1 VSARPGTFNDR
12 FAGVADRLRR
22 RWELGYG
29 AWILGALAFAAWT
42 VLVRTGLTDRLDAA
56 LTVPVL
62 PPRSGRGQVLEAIS
76 LLTHPVLIYTAI
88 AAAAVVTYQ
97 QRMRRLSTAL
107 TTSLLGL
114 PLQIAIATWIDHA
127 RPSSAFADSLSYRGF
142 AYPAG
147 HAVAMTVAAWVLVT
161 LTRAHRRPT
170 SQVRLWRLA
179 GVVAVAVTCAGQW
192 AMGLQSV
199 SDLIGGVLLGATVAT
214 FSLSVGGTE
223 EILASWAHIG
233 LPSATVDKRAAIV
246 YNPTKF
252 DDLSLLRRRV
262 ESEVLAAGWQ
272 PTLWLETAPDDVG
285 HEQTRRALAAGVDL
299 VLAAGGDGT
308 VRAVSSELA
317 GSGVPMALLPTGTG
331 NLLARNLQVP
341 LDTDA
346 ALRLAL
352 SGPTR
357 AIDVVRC
364 TWDGGTERFVVM
376 AGLGLDARIMA
387 DTSEDLKKVIRSGA
401 YVVAAVQNA
410 VPDPFTVRVELDG
423 DDDSGAGAGAPAAS
437 AASAE
442 HRVVMALLGNVGT
455 ITGGM
460 TIFPQ
465 AAPDDGRVDLLLTGP
480 NRITDWAKVGAGLL
494 IGQDVDGVSHQQARR
509 LTLTTPEPVPFEV
522 DGDPVGRTR
531 KLVAEAEPAALR
543 VVVPPASTSHHQR
556 VGTHLD

>member
-1 VSARPGTFNDR
+1 MPVRPGVFP
-12 FAGVADRLRR
+12 GPPSGIADRLRR
-22 RWELGYG
+22 FWGTGRGLWPLCTL
-29 AWILGALAFAAWT
+29 IFAAWT
-42 VLVRTGLTDRLDAA
+42 AAVRAGLTDRLDAA
-56 LTVPVL
+56 LTAPVL
-62 PPRSGRGQVLEAIS
+62 PLRSGRGQVLEAIS
-76 LLTHPVLIYTAI
+76 LLTHPLLIYAAI
-88 AAAAVVTYQ
+88 AVAAVVTFQ

-107 TTSLLGL
+107 STSLLGL
-114 PLQIAIATWIDHA
+114 PLQVLIATWIDHA

-161 LTRAHRRPT
+161 LTRARRRPT
-170 SQVRLWRLA
+170 SQVRLWRMV
-179 GVVAVAVTCAGQW
+179 GVLTVAVTCTGQW

-199 SDLIGGVLLGATVAT
+199 SDLIGGVLLGAAVAT
-214 FSLSVGGTE
+214 LALSVGGVE

-233 LPSATVDKRAAIV
+233 LPRTTVDKRAAIV

-262 ESEVLAAGWQ
+262 ESEMLAAGWQ
-272 PTLWLETAPDDVG
+272 PTLWLETTPDDAG

-308 VRAVSSELA
+308 VRAISGELA
-317 GSGVPMALLPTGTG
+317 GTGVPMALLPTGTG

-357 AIDVVRC
+357 AIDVVHC
-364 TWDGGTERFVVM
+364 TWDGGEERFVVM

-387 DTSEDLKKVIRSGA
+387 DTSDDLKRVLRAGA
-401 YVVAAVQNA
+401 YVLAAMQNA
-410 VPDPFTVRVELDG
+410 VPDPFAVNVVT
-423 DDDSGAGAGAPAAS
+423 DDVTPVG
-437 AASAE
+437 E
-442 HRVVMALLGNVGT
+442 QRVVMALLGNVGT

-465 AAPDDGRVDLLLTGP
+465 AAPDDGLVDLLLTGP
-480 NRITDWAKVGAGLL
+480 SRIADWAKVGAGLL
-494 IGQDVDGVSHQQARR
+494 IGQDVDGLSHHQARR
-509 LTLTTPEPVPFEV
+509 LTLTTPEPVPFEL
-522 DGDPVGRTR
+522 DGDPVGHTR
-531 KLVAEAEPAALR
+531 KLVAEVDPGALH
-543 VVVPPASTSHHQR
+543 VVVPPAP
-556 VGTHLD
+556 THPTRRDRHK

>member
-1 VSARPGTFNDR
+1 MSAPPGTLINR
-12 FAGVADRLRR
+12 LSGVTRRLRR

-29 AWILGALAFAAWT
+29 AWILGGLVFVTWT
-42 VLVRTGLTDRLDAA
+42 VLVRAGCTDRLDAA

-62 PPRSGRGQVLEAIS
+62 PPRSGRGQVLEAVS
-76 LLTHPVLIYTAI
+76 LLTHPLLIYTAI
-88 AAAAVVTYQ
+88 AVAAVVAYQ
-97 QRMRRLSTAL
+97 QRMRRLATAL
-107 TTSLLGL
+107 VTSLLGL
-114 PLQIAIATWIDHA
+114 PLQVGIATWIDHA

-161 LTRAHRRPT
+161 LTRARRRPT
-170 SQVRLWRLA
+170 SQIRLWRVA
-179 GVVAVAVTCAGQW
+179 GILAVAVTCASQW
-192 AMGLQSV
+192 AMGLQSI
-199 SDLIGGVLLGATVAT
+199 SDLIGGVLLGATVANLA
-214 FSLSVGGTE
+214 LSVGGTE

-272 PTLWLETAPDDVG
+272 PTLWLETAPDDAG

-352 SGPTR
+352 SGTAR

-387 DTSEDLKKVIRSGA
+387 DTSDDLKRVIRSGA

-410 VPDPFTVRVELDG
+410 VPHPFAVDVALD
-423 DDDSGAGAGAPAAS
+423 DAPGHADAPGTP
-437 AASAE
+437 AE

-465 AAPDDGRVDLLLTGP
+465 AVPDDGRVDLLLTGP

-494 IGQDVDGVSHQQARR
+494 IGQDVDGVSHHQARR
-509 LTLTTPEPVPFEV
+509 LTLTTPEPVPFEL

-531 KLVAEAEPAALR
+531 RLVAEVEPGALH
-543 VVVPPASTSHHQR
+543 VVVPPDPTRPSPRPAQ
-556 VGTHLD
+556 VTHRDRHK

>member
-1 VSARPGTFNDR
+1 MSARLGTFNDR
-12 FAGVADRLRR
+12 LAGVADRLRR

-56 LTVPVL
+56 LTVPML

-233 LPSATVDKRAAIV
+233 LPSTTVDKRAAIV

-272 PTLWLETAPDDVG
+272 PTLWLETAPEDVG

-423 DDDSGAGAGAPAAS
+423 DDDSGAGAGAPT
-437 AASAE
+437 ASAE

-460 TIFPQ
+460 TIFPH

-494 IGQDVDGVSHQQARR
+494 IGQDVDGLSHHQARR
-509 LTLTTPEPVPFEV
+509 LTLTTPEPVPFEL

-543 VVVPPASTSHHQR
+543 VVVPPASTSHRQGG
-556 VGTHLD
+556 GTHLD

>member
-1 VSARPGTFNDR
+1 MPVRPDVFPDPPSGLS
-12 FAGVADRLRR
+12 GRLRR
-22 RWELGYG
+22 FWGTSRGLWPLC
-29 AWILGALAFAAWT
+29 ALVFAAWT
-42 VLVRTGLTDRLDAA
+42 TVVRAGLTDRLDAA
-56 LTVPVL
+56 LTAPVL
-62 PPRSGRGQVLEAIS
+62 APRTARGQILEAVS
-76 LLTHPVLIYTAI
+76 LLTHPLLIYAAI
-88 AAAAVVTYQ
+88 AVAAVVAHQ
-97 QRMRRLSTAL
+97 RRMRRLATAL
-107 TTSLLGL
+107 ATSLLGL

-127 RPSSAFADSLSYRGF
+127 RPSSTFSDSLSYRGF

-161 LTRAHRRPT
+161 LTRARRRPT
-170 SQVRLWRLA
+170 SQVQLWRLA
-179 GVVAVAVTCAGQW
+179 GVLAVAITCTSQW

-199 SDLIGGVLLGATVAT
+199 SDLIGGVLLGAAVAT
-214 FSLSVGGTE
+214 LALSVGGVE

-233 LPSATVDKRAAIV
+233 LPRTTVDKRAAIV

-272 PTLWLETAPDDVG
+272 PTLWLETTPDDAG
-285 HEQTRRALAAGVDL
+285 HEQTRRALSAGVDL

-308 VRAVSSELA
+308 VRAVSDELA
-317 GSGVPMALLPTGTG
+317 GTGVPLALLPTGTG

-357 AIDVVRC
+357 AVDLVRC
-364 TWDGGTERFVVM
+364 TWDGGEERFVVM

-387 DTSEDLKKVIRSGA
+387 DTSDDLKKVIRSGA
-401 YVVAAVQNA
+401 YVLAAVQNA
-410 VPDPFTVRVELDG
+410 VPRPFAVDVALDDG
-423 DDDSGAGAGAPAAS
+423 ESTGRSAG
-437 AASAE
+437 E

-465 AAPDDGRVDLLLTGP
+465 ATPDDGLVDLLLTGP
-480 NRITDWAKVGAGLL
+480 NRIADWAKVGAGLL
-494 IGQDVDGVSHQQARR
+494 IGQDVDGLSHHQARR
-509 LTLTTPEPVPFEV
+509 LTLTTPEPVPFEL
-522 DGDPVGRTR
+522 DGDPVGQTR
-531 KLVAEAEPAALR
+531 RLVAEVEPAALR
-543 VVVPPASTSHHQR
+543 VVVPPASAPASRRDRHK
-556 VGTHLD
+556 

>member
-1 VSARPGTFNDR
+1 MSARSGTFNDR
-12 FAGVADRLRR
+12 LADVVGHLRR

-29 AWILGALAFAAWT
+29 AWVLGALAFAAWT
-42 VLVRTGLTDRLDAA
+42 AAVRAGVTDRLDAA

-62 PPRSGRGQVLEAIS
+62 PPRSGRDQVLEAVS

-114 PLQIAIATWIDHA
+114 PLQIVIATGIDHA

-161 LTRAHRRPT
+161 LTRARRRPT

-179 GVVAVAVTCAGQW
+179 GILAVAVTCVGQW
-192 AMGLQSV
+192 AMGLQSI
-199 SDLIGGVLLGATVAT
+199 SDLVGGVLLGATVANLA
-214 FSLSVGGTE
+214 LSVGGTE

-272 PTLWLETAPDDVG
+272 PTLWLETTPDDVG

-308 VRAVSSELA
+308 VRAVAGELA

-352 SGPTR
+352 SGSAR

-387 DTSEDLKKVIRSGA
+387 DTSDDLKRVIRSGA
-401 YVVAAVQNA
+401 YVLAAVQNA
-410 VPDPFTVRVELDG
+410 VPDPFTVRAELDHDADGG
-423 DDDSGAGAGAPAAS
+423 DGSGTRAA
-437 AASAE
+437 ATE

-465 AAPDDGRVDLLLTGP
+465 AVPDDGRVDLLLTGP
-480 NRITDWAKVGAGLL
+480 NRVTDWAKVGAGLL
-494 IGQDVDGVSHQQARR
+494 IGQDVDGVSHHQARR
-509 LTLTTPEPVPFEV
+509 LTLTTPEPVPFEL

-531 KLVAEAEPAALR
+531 SLVAEVEPAALR
-543 VVVPPASTSHHQR
+543 IVVPPASTSHR
-556 VGTHLD
+556 RGGGTHLD

>member
-1 VSARPGTFNDR
+1 MRA
-12 FAGVADRLRR
+12 
-22 RWELGYG
+22 
-29 AWILGALAFAAWT
+29 
-42 VLVRTGLTDRLDAA
+42 GLTDRLDSA
-56 LTVPVL
+56 LTAPVL
-62 PPRSGRGQVLEAIS
+62 APRTARGQILEAVS
-76 LLTHPVLIYTAI
+76 LLTHPLLIYAAI
-88 AAAAVVTYQ
+88 GVAAVVSYQ
-97 QRMRRLSTAL
+97 QRMRRLATAL
-107 TTSLLGL
+107 ATSLLGL

-127 RPSSAFADSLSYRGF
+127 RPSSAFSDSLSYRGF

-161 LTRAHRRPT
+161 LTRARRRPT
-170 SQVRLWRLA
+170 SQVQLWRLA
-179 GVVAVAVTCAGQW
+179 GVLAVAITCASQW

-199 SDLIGGVLLGATVAT
+199 SDLIGGVLLGAAVAT
-214 FSLSVGGTE
+214 LALSVGGVE

-233 LPSATVDKRAAIV
+233 LPRTTVDKRAAMV

-272 PTLWLETAPDDVG
+272 PTLWLETTPDDAG

-308 VRAVSSELA
+308 VRAVSDELA
-317 GSGVPMALLPTGTG
+317 GTGVPLALLPTGTG

-357 AIDVVRC
+357 AVDLVRC
-364 TWDGGTERFVVM
+364 TWDGGEERFVVM

-387 DTSEDLKKVIRSGA
+387 DTSDDLKKVIRSGA
-401 YVVAAVQNA
+401 YVLAAVQNA
-410 VPDPFTVRVELDG
+410 VPRPFAVDVALDDG
-423 DDDSGAGAGAPAAS
+423 ESTGRSAG
-437 AASAE
+437 E

-465 AAPDDGRVDLLLTGP
+465 ATPDDGLVDLLLTGP
-480 NRITDWAKVGAGLL
+480 NRIADWAKVGAGLL
-494 IGQDVDGVSHQQARR
+494 IGQDVDGLSHHQARR
-509 LTLTTPEPVPFEV
+509 LTLTTPEPVPFEL
-522 DGDPVGRTR
+522 DGDPVGQTR
-531 KLVAEAEPAALR
+531 RLVAEVEPAALR
-543 VVVPPASTSHHQR
+543 VVVPPASAPASRRDRHK
-556 VGTHLD
+556 

>member
-1 VSARPGTFNDR
+1 MSARPGTLNDR
-12 FAGVADRLRR
+12 LTGLIRRLRR

-29 AWILGALAFAAWT
+29 AWVLGALAFAAWT
-42 VLVRTGLTDRLDAA
+42 ALVRAGLTDRLDAA
-56 LTVPVL
+56 LTVPAL
-62 PPRSGRGQVLEAIS
+62 PPRSGRGQVLEAVS
-76 LLTHPVLIYTAI
+76 LLTHPLLIYAAI
-88 AAAAVVTYQ
+88 AVAAVVTYQ
-97 QRMRRLSTAL
+97 RRMRRLSTAL
-107 TTSLLGL
+107 VTSLLGL
-114 PLQIAIATWIDHA
+114 PLQVVIATWIDHA

-161 LTRAHRRPT
+161 LTRARRRPT
-170 SQVRLWRLA
+170 SLVHLWRLA
-179 GVVAVAVTCAGQW
+179 GIFAVAVTCASQW
-192 AMGLQSV
+192 AMGLQSI
-199 SDLIGGVLLGATVAT
+199 SDLTGGVLLGATVANLG
-214 FSLSVGGTE
+214 LSVGGTE

-233 LPSATVDKRAAIV
+233 LPAATVDKRAAIV

-285 HEQTRRALAAGVDL
+285 HEQARRALAAGVDL

-308 VRAVSSELA
+308 VRAVATELA

-331 NLLARNLQVP
+331 NLLARNLHVP

-357 AIDVVRC
+357 AIDVVSC

-387 DTSEDLKKVIRSGA
+387 DTSDDLKKVIRAGA
-401 YVVAAVQNA
+401 YVLAAVQNA
-410 VPDPFTVRVELDG
+410 VPDPFTVQVSFDG
-423 DDDSGAGAGAPAAS
+423 DDDSDDGAGAPTD
-437 AASAE
+437 SAE

-465 AAPDDGRVDLLLTGP
+465 AVPDDGRVDLLLTGP
-480 NRITDWAKVGAGLL
+480 NRVADWAKVGAGLL
-494 IGQDVDGVSHQQARR
+494 IGQDVDGVSHHQARR
-509 LTLTTPEPVPFEV
+509 LTLSTTEPVPFEL

-531 KLVAEAEPAALR
+531 NLVAEVEPAALR
-543 VVVPPASTSHHQR
+543 VVVPPTTAIPR
-556 VGTHLD
+556 RGR

>member
-1 VSARPGTFNDR
+1 MSTRPTVPSGSLS
-12 FAGVADRLRR
+12 GLSRLRR

-29 AWILGALAFAAWT
+29 AWILGMAVFATWT
-42 VLVRTGLTDRLDAA
+42 VLVHAGYTDRLDVT
-56 LTVPVL
+56 LTAPPL

-76 LLTHPVLIYTAI
+76 LLTHPLLIYTAI
-88 AAAAVVTYQ
+88 GFAAIIAYQ
-97 QRMRRLSTAL
+97 QRMRRLATAL
-107 TTSLLGL
+107 VTSLFGL
-114 PLQIAIATWIDHA
+114 PLQIVIATWIDHA

-161 LTRAHRRPT
+161 LTRARRRPT
-170 SQVRLWRLA
+170 SQVRLWRGA
-179 GVVAVAVTCAGQW
+179 GVLAVVLTCMSQW

-199 SDLIGGVLLGATVAT
+199 SDLLGGVLLGATVANLA
-214 FSLSVGGTE
+214 LSVGGVE

-233 LPSATVDKRAAIV
+233 LPPTTVDKRAAII

-262 ESEVLAAGWQ
+262 ESKVLAAGWQ
-272 PTLWLETAPDDVG
+272 PTLWLETTPDDAG
-285 HEQTRRALAAGVDL
+285 HEQARRALDADVDL

-308 VRAVSSELA
+308 VRAVAGELA
-317 GSGVPMALLPTGTG
+317 GSEVPMALLPAGTG

-341 LDTDA
+341 LDADA

-352 SGPTR
+352 SGTTR

-364 TWDGGTERFVVM
+364 TWDGGTDLFVVM

-387 DTSEDLKKVIRSGA
+387 DTSDDLKKVIRSGA
-401 YVVAAVQNA
+401 YVLAAVQNA
-410 VPDPFTVRVELDG
+410 VPRPFAVDVELDG
-423 DDDSGAGAGAPAAS
+423 DAGAL
-437 AASAE
+437 AE
-442 HRVVMALLGNVGT
+442 AGGQRVVMALLGNVGT

-465 AAPDDGRVDLLLTGP
+465 AVPDDGLVDLLLTGP
-480 NRITDWAKVGAGLL
+480 NRVADWAKVGAGLL
-494 IGQDVDGVSHQQARR
+494 IGQDVDGVSHHQARK
-509 LTLTTPEPVPFEV
+509 LTLTTPEPVPFEL

-531 KLVAEAEPAALR
+531 KLVAQVEPGALHI
-543 VVVPPASTSHHQR
+543 VVPSPEFGRNNHR
-556 VGTHLD
+556 VRSK

>member
-1 VSARPGTFNDR
+1 MPVRPGVFPGPPSGASGR
-12 FAGVADRLRR
+12 PRR
-22 RWELGYG
+22 RGTAHGLWL
-29 AWILGALAFAAWT
+29 LFALLFAVWT
-42 VLVRTGLTDRLDAA
+42 ILVRAGLTDRLDAV
-56 LTVPVL
+56 LTAPVL

-76 LLTHPVLIYTAI
+76 LLTHPVLIYATIGVAAAI
-88 AAAAVVTYQ
+88 AYQ

-107 TTSLLGL
+107 TTSLLAL
-114 PLQIAIATWIDHA
+114 PFQVLIATWIDHA

-147 HAVAMTVAAWVLVT
+147 HAVAMTVAAWVLAT
-161 LTRAHRRPT
+161 LTRARRRPT
-170 SQVRLWRLA
+170 SQVRLWRLV
-179 GVVAVAVTCAGQW
+179 GVLAVVLTCASQW

-199 SDLIGGVLLGATVAT
+199 SDLIGGVLLGAAVAT
-214 FSLSVGGTE
+214 FALAVGGIE

-233 LPSATVDKRAAIV
+233 LPRTTVDKRAAIV

-272 PTLWLETAPDDVG
+272 PTLWLETTPDDAG

-308 VRAVSSELA
+308 VRAISDELA
-317 GSGVPMALLPTGTG
+317 GTGVPMALLPTGTG

-352 SGPTR
+352 SGHTR

-364 TWDGGTERFVVM
+364 TWDGGEERFVVM

-387 DTSEDLKKVIRSGA
+387 ATSDDLKRVLRSGA
-401 YVVAAVQNA
+401 YVLAAMQNA
-410 VPDPFTVRVELDG
+410 VPRPFAVDVAL
-423 DDDSGAGAGAPAAS
+423 DDDAPAAS
-437 AASAE
+437 GE

-465 AAPDDGRVDLLLTGP
+465 ATPDDGLVDLLLTGP
-480 NRITDWAKVGAGLL
+480 NRIADWAKVGAGLL
-494 IGQDVDGVSHQQARR
+494 IGQDVDGLSHHQARR
-509 LTLTTPEPVPFEV
+509 LTLTTPEPVPFEL
-522 DGDPVGRTR
+522 DGDPVGHTR
-531 KLVAEAEPAALR
+531 RLVAEIEPAALH
-543 VVVPPASTSHHQR
+543 VVVPPAPTRPTRRDRHK
-556 VGTHLD
+556 